1 MTSKYDGGCLCGAVR
16 YSSGA
21 EPMATGN
28 CHCRDCQKTSGGPY
42 IAGFLVPAEAFEVT
56 GEVTWFTTTADSGNR
71 SQRAFCPTCGS
82 SLFGR
87 PEGGGVLFVLAST
100 LDDPSWF
107 KPAIDIFTS
116 SAQPWDVMDP
126 ALAKFEKMPPMD
138 QG

>member
-87 PEGGGVLFVLAST
+87 PEGGGVLFVHAST

-138 QG
+138 GG

>member
-1 MTSKYDGGCLCGAVR
+1 MTTTYEGGCLCGAVR
-16 YSSGA
+16 YACEA
-21 EPMATGN
+21 EPVATVN

-42 IAGFLVPAEAFEVT
+42 ISGMVVPAAAFSFT
-56 GEVTWFTTTADSGNR
+56 GEITWYATTADSGRR
-71 SQRAFCPTCGS
+71 SQRGFCPTCGS

-87 PEGGGVLFVLAST
+87 PEAGGLVFVHAST
-100 LDDPSWF
+100 LDDASRF

-138 QG
+138 EG